1 MAVNSLKHKPT
12 GAVSAL
18 DHDLSVL
25 HTPSEN
31 NPFSEKTNAANAAR
45 TASVSRLELWAA
57 RIGFFTGGFT
67 VASWARSLHSRQH
80 CLPILPLAR
89 SAYSVR
95 NKLPDIRDYV
105 RATHRE
111 FPYR

>member
-31 NPFSEKTNAANAAR
+31 NPFSEKTNAAGLP
-45 TASVSRLELWAA
+45 ASAFL
-57 RIGFFTGGFT
+57 
-67 VASWARSLHSRQH
+67 
-80 CLPILPLAR
+80 
-89 SAYSVR
+89 
-95 NKLPDIRDYV
+95 
-105 RATHRE
+105 RE
-111 FPYR
+111 VLR